1 MNFQKQN
8 FEAWNNS
15 VTASDYEKLKDALVL
30 LIEKAIV
37 DDGLEDWKNVIP
49 APYDTNMVK
58 ACVQIFLI
66 QRARFLAKNY
76 QCRMRASVMLVTFFL
91 MLANFWSPT
100 SQILLTEHMS
110 PTSMQPRSMRLER
123 FERKNSASKSARSL

>member
-1 MNFQKQN
+1 M
-8 FEAWNNS
+8 
-15 VTASDYEKLKDALVL
+15 VL

-66 QRARFLAKNY
+66 QRARFLAKKNEGFSDVGDFFPY
-76 QCRMRASVMLVTFFL
+76 AGDFLVTNISNL
-91 MLANFWSPT
+91 VDRTYVTNIDA
-100 SQILLTEHMS
+100 
-110 PTSMQPRSMRLER
+110 
-123 FERKNSASKSARSL
+123 A